1 MAAPLRYRNFATVVY
16 PDSENTPDDW
26 LAILEEF
33 KTPILVSPLHD
44 QDVNPTGEPK
54 KPHYHVIIT
63 FEGKKSKEQVKEL
76 FDLVGGVGLEIVNSL
91 RGYARYLC
99 HLDNPEKHQYE
110 VSDVKMLSG
119 IDFFDIIG
127 LPTDKYAAIAE
138 MVDYCRNAQLYSYA
152 QLLEYAISERGD
164 WFRILCDS
172 GTLVMKE
179 YLKSFCWE
187 AALEAKEARKY
198 ESELLRK

>member
-152 QLLEYAISERGD
+152 QLLEYAIHERGD

-179 YLKSFCWE
+179 YLKSFRWE
-187 AALEAKEARKY
+187 AEMEAKEARKY
-198 ESELLRK
+198 ESGLLRK